1 MNLFDLSTKVAVI
14 TGGNGGIG
22 LGIATAMAQH
32 GARVVIAARNTEKSA
47 QAARQLRAAGLD
59 AVEVELDVLSEQSIA
74 VMVEQTLAKY
84 GRIDILVN
92 NAGVNVLKVAD
103 QFSAADWRQVI
114 DTNLVGAYQASAAV
128 YPHMVSGGGGKIIN
142 ISSLTAIFGTRR
154 SLPYGASKSGLV
166 QLTKSLAVAWAADNI
181 QAYAILPG
189 WVETEMTAALRDNED
204 SEIQQIYQS
213 ITDRIPARRW
223 ATPGDIAGAAVFLA
237 SKAAD
242 YVTGAVLAV
251 DGGYSAA

>member
-32 GARVVIAARNTEKSA
+32 GARVVIAARNTEKTA
-47 QAARQLRAAGLD
+47 QAVAHLKASGHEALG
-59 AVEVELDVLSEQSIA
+59 VELDVLRESSITG
-74 VMVEQTLAKY
+74 MVEQTLAKY

-103 QFSAADWRQVI
+103 QFSADDWRQVI
-114 DTNLVGAYQASAAV
+114 DTNLVGAYQASTAA

-142 ISSLTAIFGTRR
+142 ISSLTAIFGTKR

-166 QLTKSLAVAWAADNI
+166 QLTKSLAVAWAGDNI
-181 QAYAILPG
+181 QANAILPG
-189 WVETEMTAALRDNED
+189 WVETEMTAALRDNENQ
-204 SEIQQIYQS
+204 EIQQIYQS

-237 SKAAD
+237 SAAAD

>member
-1 MNLFDLSTKVAVI
+1 MNLFDLSNKVAVI

-22 LGIATAMAQH
+22 LGIAQAMAQQ
-32 GARVVIAARNTEKSA
+32 GARLVIAARNTEKTA
-47 QAARQLRAAGLD
+47 QAVAQLKTSGFEALG
-59 AVEVELDVLSEQSIA
+59 VEFDILSEQSIA
-74 VMVEQTLAKY
+74 GMVEQTLAQY

-92 NAGVNVLKVAD
+92 NAGVNVLKLAD
-103 QFSAADWRQVI
+103 QFSADDWRQVI
-114 DTNLVGAYQASAAV
+114 DTNLIGAYQASAAA
-128 YPHMVSGGGGKIIN
+128 YPHLKSGGGGKIIN
-142 ISSLTAIFGTRR
+142 ISSLTALFGTRR

-166 QLTKSLAVAWAADNI
+166 QLTKSLAVAWAGDNI
-181 QAYAILPG
+181 QANAILPG
-189 WVETEMTAALRDNED
+189 WVETEMTVELRDCEN
-204 SEIQQIYQS
+204 SEIQQIYDS

-237 SKAAD
+237 SAAAD